1 MNKYDGEF
9 PDRWANEIF
18 NYLSLRN
25 DEFPIASRAFERP
38 EFDREYYDRL
48 TDKFRSPHLWHWDET
63 KGWTLRHQV
72 CNDDALHQET
82 TAAAWQG
89 NTAINQ

>member
-25 DEFPIASRAFERP
+25 DNFQSQEPLKL

-48 TDKFRSPHLWHWDET
+48 TDKFRSPHLWRWDDS
-63 KGWTLRHQV
+63 KGWILRHQV
-72 CNDDALHQET
+72 CNDDALHQEA
-82 TAAAWQG
+82 TAASWQG
-89 NTAINQ
+89 NTAITK